1 VNQEK
6 LNIDFLEINEEIGIL
21 RDRIIIYNSSIEEI
35 LGKIEDEDEIN
46 SDDMLFLNYEILRL
60 KNVNKKLGEVVNT
73 ELSQITGFINEIFHY
88 EKMYADTFLNSDMVL
103 EIREKYP
110 EFNLNSANIELK
122 DLYKCKQLD
131 IVVKDGSVE
140 TTLTEEDFVKIDERF
155 EKLAKDLENEEISLE
170 LTEEDFAKILDQM
183 GLTQAEKD
191 KILAGTLLGI
201 GTDGLR
207 KFKLGDLEIIKGKNG
222 KIEIKGTGGKIQAF
236 LGGSIKG
243 GKISDVLKS
252 MMNKTVQDGK
262 DTLAFRGG
270 KLAKFN
276 SLMTYLGVLN
286 AGDDFLRNY
295 EISGD
300 IQSATFNVAMDVGLL
315 AGGLYITGA
324 VTTGVTGALA
334 ITGGGIVLVTIAT
347 GSIVTGVYNVV
358 GSDIKEVTGGT
369 LNKIFDELRYLKY
382 YVDSLYY

>member
-1 VNQEK
+1 MNQEK
-6 LNIDFLEINEEIGIL
+6 LNIDFQEIREEIGIL
-21 RDRIIIYNSSIEEI
+21 GQRIVNYNGVVLEI
-35 LGKIEDEDEIN
+35 LKAVSHVGEI
-46 SDDMLFLNYEILRL
+46 DDRDMLFLDYEKLRL
-60 KNVNKKLGEVVNT
+60 ETVNENLNLVGG

-236 LGGSIKG
+236 LGGSIKD

-262 DTLAFRGG
+262 DTVAFRGG

-286 AGDDFLRNY
+286 AVDDFLRNY

-315 AGGLYITGA
+315 AGGLYITGT
-324 VTTGVTGALA
+324 VTAGVTGALA
-334 ITGGGIVLVTIAT
+334 ITGGGIVLVTIGV

>member
-1 VNQEK
+1 MNQEK
-6 LNIDFLEINEEIGIL
+6 LNIDFQEISEEIGIL
-21 RDRIIIYNSSIEEI
+21 GQRIVNYNGVVLEI
-35 LGKIEDEDEIN
+35 LKAVSHVGEI
-46 SDDMLFLNYEILRL
+46 DDRDMLFLDYEKLRL
-60 KNVNKKLGEVVNT
+60 ETVNENLNLVGG

-201 GTDGLR
+201 GADGLR

-236 LGGSIKG
+236 LGGSIKD

-262 DTLAFRGG
+262 DTVAFRGG

-286 AGDDFLRNY
+286 AADDFIRNY

-300 IQSATFNVAMDVGLL
+300 IQNTAFNGVMDAALIG
-315 AGGLYITGA
+315 GGLYITGA

-334 ITGGGIVLVTIAT
+334 ITGGGIVLVTIGV

>member
-1 VNQEK
+1 MNQEK
-6 LNIDFLEINEEIGIL
+6 LNIDFQEISEEIGIL
-21 RDRIIIYNSSIEEI
+21 GQRIVNYNGVVLEI
-35 LGKIEDEDEIN
+35 LKAVSHVGEI
-46 SDDMLFLNYEILRL
+46 DDRDMLFLDYEKLRL
-60 KNVNKKLGEVVNT
+60 ETVNENLNLVGG

-170 LTEEDFAKILDQM
+170 LTEEDFVKILDQM

-236 LGGSIKG
+236 LGGSIKD

-286 AGDDFLRNY
+286 AADDFIRNY

-300 IQSATFNVAMDVGLL
+300 IQNTAFNGVMDAALIG
-315 AGGLYITGA
+315 GGLYITGA

-334 ITGGGIVLVTIAT
+334 ITGGGIVLVTIGV

>member
-1 VNQEK
+1 MNQEK